1 MIAGLATSGVLITW
15 KKQKEQEA
23 MASASCVSP
32 QQQFEYYQQKKQHQ
46 LCTPSA
52 VELENSFNCKST
64 LNSQTKGN

>member
-1 MIAGLATSGVLITW
+1 
-15 KKQKEQEA
+15 

-52 VELENSFNCKST
+52 VELENLFNCKST
-64 LNSQTKGN
+64 LNSQRVTSKLIEFCCFSVIHS